1 MTPLDF
7 VSYPYS
13 HSLVALAVWG
23 VLFGIIYSTARS
35 PAAAGAV
42 LGLLVVSHWLLDV
55 VTHRPDM
62 PLTVAGRRGWA
73 SGCGIRSGA
82 RIAAELLTFF
92 GGLALYLRST
102 VARDRA
108 GSIGLW
114 SLVAFLLVVYVAS
127 VFGPPPPDARDG
139 RLVRRSDVAAR
150 RLGILGRS
158 APQGDRPMSAAAI
171 RIDAATETDVPVILA
186 LIKAL
191 AEYERMSAD
200 VVADEVALR
209 ASLFGSSPSAYVVI
223 ARAGTVPVGF
233 AVWFYS
239 YSTFLGRP
247 GLYLEDLF
255 VVPEWRGQ
263 GVGRSL
269 LAHLAG
275 IAVDARLRP
284 HGMVGA

>member
-1 MTPLDF
+1 M
-7 VSYPYS
+7 
-13 HSLVALAVWG
+13 
-23 VLFGIIYSTARS
+23 R
-35 PAAAGAV
+35 
-42 LGLLVVSHWLLDV
+42 
-55 VTHRPDM
+55 
-62 PLTVAGRRGWA
+62 
-73 SGCGIRSGA
+73 
-82 RIAAELLTFF
+82 
-92 GGLALYLRST
+92 
-102 VARDRA
+102 
-108 GSIGLW
+108 
-114 SLVAFLLVVYVAS
+114 
-127 VFGPPPPDARDG
+127 
-139 RLVRRSDVAAR
+139 
-150 RLGILGRS
+150 
-158 APQGDRPMSAAAI
+158 AAAI

-200 VVADEVALR
+200 VVADESTLR

-275 IAVDARLRP
+275 IAVTRGCGRMEWSVLDWNEPAIGFYKRIGATPMDQWTVYRLTGGDLARLAETKR
-284 HGMVGA
+284 